1 MEELNVSIEVIED
14 FKYAYNGVIVVEY
27 KAGEKPMVSAECA
40 KLARQ
45 QKWAKP
51 EKSSKKDAG
60 PAPENK
66 DAAPESAPP
75 LENKDAEP
83 KPESAPA
90 PETAGA

>member
-1 MEELNVSIEVIED
+1 MEELNVSIEVTKD
-14 FKYAYNGVIVVEY
+14 FKYAYGGVHVVEY

-40 KLARQ
+40 NLARQ

-66 DAAPESAPP
+66 DAAPESASP
-75 LENKDAEP
+75 LETKDAEQ
-83 KPESAPA
+83 APD
-90 PETAGA
+90 TAGA